1 MKELYDF
8 KYEIYNEA
16 NDNIQNFKQINEN
29 QIILA
34 TRRTYNGYG
43 NIGFLTRILL
53 CDLEK
58 QEIRKKPIITH
69 NGKSIGESICKI
81 SEKYL
86 AIGVYE
92 SIIII
97 DLKKLKK
104 IKEYKESQCLKN
116 LCTFNNYLICGSDKG
131 TVYKYTINEE
141 KLELKD
147 EIKKDENYTHS
158 IGSLIKLN
166 RKTMVISQNNT
177 IFIYILNEK

>member
-104 IKEYKESQCLKN
+104 IKE
-116 LCTFNNYLICGSDKG
+116 
-131 TVYKYTINEE
+131 
-141 KLELKD
+141 
-147 EIKKDENYTHS
+147 
-158 IGSLIKLN
+158 
-166 RKTMVISQNNT
+166 
-177 IFIYILNEK
+177 